1 MSYVSSSCKPGE
13 DGQVICVEE
22 GQVSVSYDK
31 LLPVFVIEV
40 CMFVFKKKKRCA
52 FGYSDCSWA
61 DRMEKQRGFT

>member
-40 CMFVFKKKKRCA
+40 CMFVFKKKKAVCL
-52 FGYSDCSWA
+52 WV
-61 DRMEKQRGFT
+61 Q